1 MSKFFIQ
8 VKREFWECR
17 ASFLRTPFV
26 MAGIL
31 MTLLLLGIVPFQ
43 NKIGG
48 FLEHAKIE
56 HHGEFQ
62 QGAHILEKWGGNTAS
77 EPDLE
82 YLTHGLAG
90 LYSLFVLV
98 LLLVLSFYFADAL
111 YSDRRDQSIL
121 FWKSLPVAEHKT
133 IMAKL
138 AAGTMGAPLFYAA
151 AAFAT
156 GVFYLLT
163 LSLYAKVFWNLPLPG
178 LGPVLAVFLTSTVGL
193 VLGWVLLVIWYLPI
207 FCWLLFTSA
216 AAKKAPF
223 LIALGVPLALVVLE
237 AWVFGTRH
245 LFTVLRDQ
253 TVAGLYHLHSV
264 AHNPESIGEHLIN
277 TFSSIQLWAGLAI
290 SAGFLVACSWLRHN
304 RWEL

>member
-17 ASFLRTPFV
+17 SSFLRTPVV

-31 MTLLLLGIVPFQ
+31 MFLLLLGIVPFQ

-56 HHGEFQ
+56 RHSEIE
-62 QGAHILEKWGGNTAS
+62 QGAEILERWGDNTS
-77 EPDLE
+77 SKPDLK

-133 IMAKL
+133 ILAKL
-138 AAGTMGAPLFYAA
+138 AAGTIGAPLFYAA
-151 AAFAT
+151 AAFTT
-156 GVFYLLT
+156 GLAYLLI
-163 LSLYAKVFWNLPLPG
+163 LSLYAKIFWHLPVPD
-178 LGPVLAVFLTSTVGL
+178 LGAVLTAFLTSTVGL
-193 VLGWVLLVIWYLPI
+193 VLGWMLLVTWYLPI

-216 AAKKAPF
+216 AARKAPF
-223 LIALGVPLALVVLE
+223 LIALGVPLALIVLE
-237 AWVFGTRH
+237 AWVFGTHH
-245 LFTVLRDQ
+245 LFTVLKDQ
-253 TVAGLYHLHSV
+253 TIAGLYHLHSV
-264 AHNPESIGEHLIN
+264 AHDPASGGEYLIS
-277 TFSSIQLWAGLAI
+277 TFSSLQLWAGLVI
-290 SAGFLVACSWLRHN
+290 SVGFLMACSWLRQN
-304 RWEL
+304 RWEI

>member
-1 MSKFFIQ
+1 MSKFLIL

-17 ASFLRTPFV
+17 ASFLRTPLV

-48 FLEHAKIE
+48 LLERANIE
-56 HHGEFQ
+56 RSDVK
-62 QGAHILEKWGGNTAS
+62 QGADILEVWGDNATS

-133 IMAKL
+133 ILAKL

-151 AAFAT
+151 AAFTT

-163 LSLYAKVFWNLPLPG
+163 LSLYAKVFWNLPVPG
-178 LGPVLAVFLTSTVGL
+178 LGAVLAAFFTSTVGL
-193 VLGWVLLVIWYLPI
+193 ILGWMLLVIWYLPI

-216 AAKKAPF
+216 VARKAPF
-223 LIALGVPLALVVLE
+223 LIALGIPLALVVLE

-245 LFTVLRDQ
+245 LFTVVKDQ

-264 AHNPESIGEHLIN
+264 AHDPAAVGEYLIS
-277 TFSSIQLWAGLAI
+277 TLSSVQLWAGLAI
-290 SAGFLVACSWLRHN
+290 SAAFLVACSWLRHN